1 MYVELITQTSGTGPN
16 TVDERS
22 VIITVLSFGFMSTR
36 MFPDDP
42 FSGELRANFEGDGFT
57 DYSWNTEAYGH
68 ICGDPGWL
76 KSFKEELRKKGF
88 SERAVRD
95 IKYGDISR
103 QGTDYVCLDVGQA
116 FYASYRRL
124 LKKMLAEMAHAD

>member
-1 MYVELITQTSGTGPN
+1 MYVGVMTKTSGTGPN
-16 TVDERS
+16 TQDQIDE
-22 VIITVLSFGFMSTR
+22 IMITVLAFGFMSTR
-36 MFPDDP
+36 LFPDEP
-42 FSGELRANFEGDGFT
+42 FTGELRAHFEGDGFT
-57 DYSWNTEAYGH
+57 PDSWNVEAYGH

-76 KSFKEELRKKGF
+76 KSFRGGLRELGF

-116 FYASYRRL
+116 FYASYQRL
-124 LKKMLAEMAHAD
+124 IKKELKELAA